1 VPSIFV
7 EHELALKHNET
18 LIRYESY
25 NLPVFISLFI
35 CCALVMYI
43 YLCYYKKSLQ
53 VFSSVVSYGA
63 GQQIQREGHS
73 FFRPFSVSFFLIYMI
88 CGAIFFTDLSVYM
101 GWFRNL
107 PTGIITLLCAL
118 AIDIL
123 VLIKGVLSNL
133 LGVIIKENNATKDSF
148 SQYAFSLYSGGL
160 VMLILCLLLHYSNFS
175 AMYLFPVGLGLLGIL
190 FMLRMIKIV
199 AFGYLQ
205 YGFSIFHL
213 LLYLCVIE
221 IIPLVV
227 FVKVIVGS

>member
-1 VPSIFV
+1 
-7 EHELALKHNET
+7 
-18 LIRYESY
+18 
-25 NLPVFISLFI
+25 
-35 CCALVMYI
+35 
-43 YLCYYKKSLQ
+43 
-53 VFSSVVSYGA
+53 
-63 GQQIQREGHS
+63 
-73 FFRPFSVSFFLIYMI
+73 MI